1 MLTNVSLA
9 NVLFLSLTLAGDQE
23 EAGSPV
29 DSKQEVFGVW

>member
-1 MLTNVSLA
+1 MPLFTNMLCSFYFQTP
-9 NVLFLSLTLAGDQE
+9 AGEKE